1 MIARVLEMAIL
12 GLLKSQDMHGYE
24 LKRRLGEVLGSQG
37 TVSFGSLYPALA
49 KLERMG
55 AVEVV
60 AHPLAP
66 ESPPPERTAKRASLL
81 GRRQRKVYRLTAS
94 GSELFDQLLAGP
106 LTGTED
112 DRSFNSRL
120 AFAAH
125 LDPEKRLGLLEGRRR
140 VLAERL
146 ARART
151 TASRA
156 DKYLAILV
164 AREREALGRD
174 LSWIDQLITEERAAL
189 VGTDERAGTRIGHNL
204 PPVPLASA
212 SQLRRSRTPAPA
224 T

>member
-1 MIARVLEMAIL
+1 MISRVLEMAIL

-24 LKRRLGEVLGSQG
+24 LKGRLGEVLGSQG

-60 AHPLAP
+60 AHPDAP
-66 ESPPPERTAKRASLL
+66 ASPPSGRTGKRASLL
-81 GRRQRKVYRLTAS
+81 GRRQRKVYRLTPS
-94 GSELFDQLLAGP
+94 GSELFNQLLAGP

-164 AREREALGRD
+164 EREREALHRD
-174 LSWIDQLITEERAAL
+174 LSWIDQLITEERTAL
-189 VGTDERAGTRIGHNL
+189 AGTDECAGTRTGHNL